1 MLQCAPY
8 IKNVCHQINNH
19 LWSEGDV
26 SGDQSPQPSPT
37 KLKDSEVRMTDVKGF
52 KVKVFEPQMNNT
64 SLCVVDDLIV
74 NASPDLHRV
83 IKKIR
88 PDSPDVIRAAKRF
101 EQARLN
107 GKCTCEQILE
117 TTEEYSHEVDASD
130 KILGAKRKN
139 ER

>member
-1 MLQCAPY
+1 MSSYQ
-8 IKNVCHQINNH
+8 QS
-19 LWSEGDV
+19 SEGDV
-26 SGDQSPQPSPT
+26 LGDKSAKMSDPAVLRCCKVKDFEP
-37 KLKDSEVRMTDVKGF
+37 KLKNS
-52 KVKVFEPQMNNT
+52 

-74 NASPDLHRV
+74 NTSLDLYKV

-117 TTEEYSHEVDASD
+117 TTEEYSHKGDASD